1 MRALC
6 EKAMKAALKALLYMM
21 VVLVLIVFGL
31 IIYKDQI
38 IQPNWHVE
46 HNAVRSN
53 SHPLAGFW
61 KSGGCSGEW
70 GLAIGPAGDGLYYI
84 SFCGPGGC
92 FEEGAY
98 VPITAIENDPKYNVT
113 NENTIEVMTKKGWST
128 YARCPGRT

>member
-1 MRALC
+1 
-6 EKAMKAALKALLYMM
+6 MKAALKALLYMM

-61 KSGGCSGEW
+61 ESGGCSGEW
-70 GLAIGPAGDGLYYI
+70 GAGNR
-84 SFCGPGGC
+84 S
-92 FEEGAY
+92 
-98 VPITAIENDPKYNVT
+98 
-113 NENTIEVMTKKGWST
+113 GWRW
-128 YARCPGRT
+128 AVLHFFLWPWWVL